1 MGNLLPT
8 DYPEF
13 YSFRDD
19 KWYNAEDFMVEYT
32 GAFNRFMDWEFSSEN
47 VFVVVSSKLTSDK
60 KYSLLGI
67 EVQIIYDSVGNP
79 EFLDMTEVY
88 IIDESDSI
96 PVFNPKDLEGPKN
109 AAAKR
114 LLLDQGLQ
122 MFQYGERLWIGKAD
136 KISEIKKRIVKI
148 YEGSVKGIEF

>member
-13 YSFRDD
+13 YSFKDD

-32 GAFNRFMDWEFSSEN
+32 GEFNRFMDWEFSAEN
-47 VFVVVSSKLTSDK
+47 VFIVVSSKLTSDK

-67 EVQIIYDSVGNP
+67 EVQIIYDGVGNP
-79 EFLDMTEVY
+79 EFLDMTDLY
-88 IIDESDSI
+88 LIDESDTI
-96 PVFNPKDLEGPKN
+96 PVFNPEEN

-114 LLLDQGLQ
+114 LLADQSLQ

-136 KISEIKKRIVKI
+136 KISEVKKRIIKI